1 LHYSSN
7 IIIVISENQNF
18 RKDDKMTR
26 VIQMRQR
33 GSITIPT
40 DLRKRYQLDD
50 GDPLTIV
57 DLGDGFF
64 ISPKRSVLPK
74 LVTEMEQL
82 RDKYNVTLEELIAGV
97 NDKRIE
103 QEYSKVA
110 DR

>member
-1 LHYSSN
+1 
-7 IIIVISENQNF
+7 
-18 RKDDKMTR
+18 MTR

-40 DLRKRYQLDD
+40 ELRQRYQLDE

-57 DLGDGFF
+57 DLGEGFF

-74 LVTEMEQL
+74 LVAEVEEL
-82 RDKYNVTLEELIAGV
+82 RKKYHVSLEELILGV
-97 NDKRIE
+97 AEERNKR
-103 QEYSKVA
+103 EYLKVA

>member
-1 LHYSSN
+1 
-7 IIIVISENQNF
+7 
-18 RKDDKMTR
+18 MTR
-26 VIQMRQR
+26 IVQMRQR
-33 GSITIPT
+33 GSVTIPT
-40 DLRKRYQLDD
+40 EIRKRYQLDD

-82 RDKYNVTLEELIAGV
+82 RDKYNVTLEELIAGLI
-97 NDKRIE
+97 DKRKAE
-103 QEYSKVA
+103 QYSMVA